1 MRILI
6 VDDSKISRRTLE
18 AVTSNWGYEVL
29 GADTGE
35 EGWEIVQREA
45 PRLVITD
52 WMLPGMD
59 GPTLCRKIRASGAR
73 NYVYIILLTAR
84 EDKQSLVDGMG
95 AGADDF
101 LRKPVDFE
109 ELHARIRA
117 GERVLNLEQA
127 LQQQNQQLTDM
138 GDQLRVAHAQID
150 RDLVMAGR
158 MQQNLLPP
166 RHTFISDVLFERMYC
181 PSTHV
186 SGDILNFFRLDER
199 HIGFYT
205 IDVAGHGIAAA
216 MISFTLSRLLAPDI
230 NRGCPLKRPIL
241 VSPYYELLLPPSRV
255 VEELNSQFQDTADNS
270 LYFTMIY
277 GVIDTA
283 TKTVQLCQA
292 GHPSPL
298 FIPANGS
305 PRYLGDGGFPVAL
318 LPMAEYDSVTLA
330 YESGDRMFLYSDGVT
345 ECTNPAGEMFG
356 PERLQK
362 LLTGMGGRPLFES
375 LKQLRVQMCEWN
387 GGDRFEDDISV
398 LAFELP

>member
-18 AVTSNWGYEVL
+18 AVASNWGYEVL

-35 EGWEIVQREA
+35 EGWEIMRRES

-59 GPTLCRKIRASGAR
+59 GPTLCRKIRASDAR
-73 NYVYIILLTAR
+73 HYVYIILLTAR

-109 ELHARIRA
+109 ELRARIRA

-127 LQQQNQQLTDM
+127 LHRQNQQLSAM
-138 GDQLRVAHAQID
+138 GDQLRAAHAQID
-150 RDLVMAGR
+150 RDLVLAGR
-158 MQQNLLPP
+158 MQQNLLPS
-166 RHTFISDVLFERMYC
+166 RHTFIDGVLFERMHC

-199 HIGFYT
+199 RIGFYT

-216 MISFTLSRLLAPDI
+216 MISFTLSRLLSPDT

-241 VSPYYELLLPPSRV
+241 APPYYELLLPPSRV
-255 VEELNSQFQDTADNS
+255 VEELNSQFQDAADDS

-277 GVIDTA
+277 GIIDTA
-283 TKTVQLCQA
+283 DRTIQLCQA
-292 GHPSPL
+292 GHPSPC
-298 FIPANGS
+298 PVNGA
-305 PRYLGDGGFPVAL
+305 PRYVGEGGFPVAL
-318 LPMAEYDSVTLA
+318 LPMAEYDSVTLSYA
-330 YESGDRMFLYSDGVT
+330 PGDRMFLYSDGVT
-345 ECTNPAGEMFG
+345 ECANAAGEMYG
-356 PERLQK
+356 QERLK
-362 LLTGMGGRPLFES
+362 AFFSDMGGYPLFES
-375 LKQLRVQMCEWN
+375 LKQLRARIIEWN
-387 GGDRFEDDISV
+387 GGDRFDDDISV

>member
-18 AVTSNWGYEVL
+18 AVASNWGYEVL

-35 EGWEIVQREA
+35 EGWEIMQRES

-59 GPTLCRKIRASGAR
+59 GPTLCRKIRDSDAR
-73 NYVYIILLTAR
+73 HYVYIILLTAR

-109 ELHARIRA
+109 ELRARIRA
-117 GERVLNLEQA
+117 GERVLNLEQT
-127 LQQQNQQLTDM
+127 LHRQNQQLSAM
-138 GDQLRVAHAQID
+138 GDQLRAAHAQID
-150 RDLVMAGR
+150 RDLVLAGR
-158 MQQNLLPP
+158 MQQNLLPS
-166 RHTFISDVLFERMYC
+166 RHTFINGVLFERMYC

-216 MISFTLSRLLAPDI
+216 MISFTLNRLLSPEI

-241 VSPYYELLLPPSRV
+241 APPYYELLTPPSRV

-277 GVIDTA
+277 GIIDTVDR
-283 TKTVQLCQA
+283 TIQLCQA
-292 GHPSPL
+292 GHPSP
-298 FIPANGS
+298 FFMPVNGS
-305 PRYLGDGGFPVAL
+305 PQYVGDGGFPVAL
-318 LPMAEYDSVTLA
+318 LPMAKYDSVTLSYA
-330 YESGDRMFLYSDGVT
+330 PGDRMFLYSDGVT
-345 ECTNPAGEMFG
+345 ECANAAGEMYG
-356 PERLQK
+356 QERLK
-362 LLTGMGGRPLFES
+362 EFFSGMGDRPLFES
-375 LKQLRVQMCEWN
+375 LKQLRARIIEWN
-387 GGDRFEDDISV
+387 GGDSFDDDISV